1 MRGNGRH
8 LSGAASATG
17 QYGAWCVGGAVS
29 GGIKS
34 TSSNDAVK
42 FVAERHVSVVKK
54 TTNFSL
60 RRAGMLESPTR
71 HLAEVGRS

>member
-1 MRGNGRH
+1 
-8 LSGAASATG
+8 
-17 QYGAWCVGGAVS
+17 
-29 GGIKS
+29 
-34 TSSNDAVK
+34 VK